1 MTFRTVLRQSCAIF
15 CKNLRINQENVS
27 TPPPLSTA
35 PTKIYCK
42 ETLHVYTPMF
52 TIVHQPRMDRIS
64 ALGPLYVYIKPL
76 CSHHP
81 LQKVFR
87 TFSRIHLFPQYRQK
101 LQKQSQVT
109 RIQEK
114 KGNCITI
121 VQFQISS
128 LLLII
133 PLFSS
138 FDHACRKSQL
148 YNVHL
153 LYYSLFQSIGLFIF
167 TFCKPTLHLLSYSIG
182 ICAAVP
188 YFRAFL
194 AA

>member
-1 MTFRTVLRQSCAIF
+1 MFILRHTVQFPVCSYTILLEIPCSLCWAIYVF
-15 CKNLRINQENVS
+15 SHMLLHTKKRI
-27 TPPPLSTA
+27 
-35 PTKIYCK
+35 
-42 ETLHVYTPMF
+42 HG
-52 TIVHQPRMDRIS
+52 IS
-64 ALGPLYVYIKPL
+64 
-76 CSHHP
+76 SHHP